1 MYQALYR
8 VYRPET
14 FDEVLGQ
21 EHIVKILKN
30 QIATDSTSHAYLFCG
45 TRGTGKTTTARLLAK
60 GLNCLSDGEKPCGEC
75 SACQA
80 IKNGTFLDVIEIDA
94 ASNNGV
100 DNIRELRESVNYPPA
115 VGRKK
120 IYIIDE
126 VHMLSTG
133 AFNALLKTLE
143 EPPEYVT
150 FILATTEVQKLP
162 ATILSRCM
170 RLDFKRVSENTL
182 MTGMADICRK
192 IGINV
197 SEDALRI
204 IASNADGSVRDGLSI
219 LDQCISGGEKEVSA
233 QDVLEFLGASG
244 EETFLELTELVRR
257 KSTSEALVY
266 LGQILADGKDVRQFM
281 KDWVSHYRNLLMTK
295 FIRDPQGVINMSTEN
310 IDRIRQQCQAID
322 LEDINRG
329 ILVLSETLNEARWST
344 QPRILLEMA
353 IVKLCMGAG
362 EIRQAVAEPDYAKA
376 PQPAP
381 VQATAKAPQPAVQP
395 AAPAPATAVKKAAP
409 QKEAAPKKE
418 EPVPAP
424 EVPAPETE
432 PQPPA
437 VEPELKQAEPAAP
450 EEAFAEMQAGSEAFA
465 EEDAGSEAFAEAA
478 PEVKDEAFAV
488 AEAEAPADDLNLEA
502 IWDRVFEDGEAAK
515 GSFFMIR
522 TGAKL
527 KEIGDGSFT
536 VEAES
541 ALKKNIVENSRD
553 LIEKLMEKHTG
564 KRRYMKVTV
573 GDGNAP
579 QGQQIS
585 IEETAEEVGNL
596 LGVKVEVK

>member
-143 EPPEYVT
+143 EPPEYAT

-450 EEAFAEMQAGSEAFA
+450 DEAFAEMQAGSEAFA